1 MGKKERRKHPR
12 SDSLSLLSYV
22 CINETNEKVRQGMG
36 RTLNVNEE
44 GILLETHVPIDPQH
58 IVLLSIGLKS
68 DVVDIK
74 GKVIHKTTGEDGRFR
89 SGIQFMEVDESTLR
103 VLRKFIIAFNE
114 QYNTSE
120 VKT

>member
-1 MGKKERRKHPR
+1 MEKKERRKHPR

-44 GILLETHVPIDPQH
+44 GMLLETHVPIDPEH

-68 DVVDIK
+68 DLVDIK
-74 GKVIHKTTGEDGRFR
+74 GKVIHKTTGEHDRFR

-103 VLRKFIIAFNE
+103 VLRKFITAFRE
-114 QYNTSE
+114 QYEGSE
-120 VKT
+120 TER